1 MSNGENRKQDINEK
15 VKKYIEENNITV
27 KDVKNAFKIISMYY
41 YYRIAIQE
49 AKPVDVVL
57 EINPALSEVKN
68 IASILSIWRNVMYR
82 YMQEVANTIRS
93 LTPESEIP
101 INLNDPNSLARYI
114 LMMKMRTNKEEEIN
128 IEDFEIN
135 EIDSETLKKSIEKV
149 KKIEQTDST
158 EQ

>member
-1 MSNGENRKQDINEK
+1 MNNGENGKQNINEK

-41 YYRIAIQE
+41 YYKVAIKGD
-49 AKPVDVVL
+49 KPVDVVL

-82 YMQEVANTIRS
+82 YMTEVANTIKS
-93 LTPESEIP
+93 LMPENEIP
-101 INLNDPNSLARYI
+101 INFNDPNSLARYI
-114 LMMKMRTNKEEEIN
+114 LLQKMRTNKEEEIN

-149 KKIEQTDST
+149 KKIEQTDNA